1 MCIDNLYIQS
11 NATSAAINYSNGQ
24 TYYNLSSLSGL
35 TDYTSQSSDYSFV
48 RLKYVSFE
56 ITRVVDE
63 ATMSAN
69 NSGALWLL
77 YAPTAKSFSAPKAD
91 LVRNQA
97 AYQVDLM
104 TFDKQTVVC
113 PFANI
118 QDFVQ
123 TGADYTTQNNSIPMH
138 TGAIQ
143 YINGQLSLYSDNA
156 VTNAST
162 RKLFSI
168 LVKFHCE
175 FYYRV

>member
-1 MCIDNLYIQS
+1 MCIDNLYIQA
-11 NATSAAINYSNGQ
+11 NTTSSVINYSSGN
-24 TYYNLSSLSGL
+24 TYYNFSTLSSLA
-35 TDYTSQSSDYSFV
+35 DYTSQSPDYSFV

-63 ATMSAN
+63 ATMADN

-77 YAPTAKSFSAPKAD
+77 YAPTAKSYSAPKAD

-113 PFANI
+113 PFSNI

-123 TGADYTTQNNSIPMH
+123 TGGDYTTQNNSIPMH
-138 TGAIQ
+138 TGAVQ
-143 YINGQLSLYSDNA
+143 YINGQLSLFSDNT
-156 VTNAST
+156 VTNATT

-168 LVKFHCE
+168 LVKYHCE
-175 FYYRV
+175 FFYRV